1 MEGKF
6 TLTHK
11 IKSVI
16 ALVVSVLMILATNM
30 MDNNH
35 FAFVQ
40 ESFESIYK
48 DRLVV
53 NDYIFRISRL
63 VEEKKTRANDMKLNE
78 GFEYDN
84 HSSDSIDLLIT
95 KYAATKFSNE
105 EELYFI
111 NLKKKIIKLKNLEKE
126 LAEAT
131 SPEESSQILIKI
143 NHNVSLIL
151 DDLTN
156 LSDIQLTEAKRL
168 FDSSNKLIHNSYMIS
183 RWEIAFLII
192 IGSLI
197 LTLITVKPAS

>member
-1 MEGKF
+1 MKGKF
-6 TLTHK
+6 TLKHK

-16 ALVVSVLMILATNM
+16 ALVIVFLMILATNM

-35 FAFVQ
+35 FAFVKD
-40 ESFESIYK
+40 SFESIYK

-63 VEEKKTRANDMKLNE
+63 VEAKKAKANGMKLNN

-95 KYAATKFSNE
+95 KYAATKFSKE
-105 EELYFI
+105 EEFYFI

-131 SPEESSQILIKI
+131 SPGESSQILVKVDQ
-143 NHNVSLIL
+143 NVSLIL
-151 DDLTN
+151 DDLTS
-156 LSDIQLTEAKRL
+156 LSGIQLTEAKRL